1 MKIEDLINRLP
12 AAEREKVLMMAAQY
26 QEALTR
32 EKCQTGFLNFVREMW
47 PGFIPGRHHAVV
59 AKKFEDIAEG
69 KLKRLIICMPPRH
82 TKSQFG
88 SYLFPAWYL
97 GKFPN
102 KKIIQASNT
111 AELAVGFGRNVRN
124 LIASDRFQN
133 VFPNI
138 ALRQD
143 SKAAGRWATNH
154 NGEYFACIKRNTQIS
169 TKRGL
174 MLAEQVVP
182 GDFVQ
187 NAGGWVQVLEV
198 FDSEHTTTISIAG
211 LECSKDH
218 PIWTINKGW
227 VFAEHTKPS
236 DILCVESIL
245 DRMKALIRRFHGYLE
260 HADVS
265 SVVQHQVSVR
275 KLEKRKMG
283 QLRRSWDL
291 CLRALAGV
299 PEFFGR
305 HGAAA
310 LAHAHGGADRQRW
323 AVQSGELPMG
333 DAYRAGQQSTDK
345 RSVTGEDRGAACPG
359 NWGYSG
365 SDTVSIVQGPRTF
378 VPTQAQEEELR
389 SYRAPEGLKWGR
401 SIATRLFICCKPT
414 VREQQS
420 SAKSYLAGIGRAAQV
435 LSGLLLGVRRVGE
448 VKIQHHGKKP
458 FVNFLTDGDHTF
470 FADKILTHNCGVGGA
485 MTGRGA
491 DFLVIDDPHSE
502 QDALSETAM
511 ENAYDWFVAGPR
523 QRLQPGGRIL
533 LVMTRWS
540 KTDLTGRVLADQA
553 KNSMADEWD
562 VIEFPAIMPSGKPC
576 WPEFWKLDDLL
587 RVKAALPVSNW
598 NAQWMQNPT
607 AEEGAIFKREWW
619 KVWNQPSIPKLLYVI
634 QSYDTAYS
642 KKETADFSAITT
654 WGVFHPNEAD
664 EANLILLDAKKG
676 RWDFPELKRFALE
689 QYKYW
694 DPDCVLIEAKAS
706 GMPLTQELRR
716 TGIPVVN
723 YSPGGR
729 KTGQDKISR
738 ANSISPVFEA
748 GFVWAPDEPWAED
761 LVEEMA
767 EFPYGEYDDLTDSAV
782 QAVIRFRQGNFLQL
796 PSDFIEETLG
806 PSLYDYY

>member
-1 MKIEDLINRLP
+1 MLTHKQATPEEDEMLKLELRL
-12 AAEREKVLMMAAQY
+12 AQLEAQERAQNN
-26 QEALTR
+26 
-32 EKCQTGFLNFVREMW
+32 FLDFVKYVW
-47 PGFIPGRHHAVV
+47 PGFICGPHHKIMAE
-59 AKKFEDIAEG
+59 KFEKLVKGD
-69 KLKRLIICMPPRH
+69 LKRVIINIAPRH
-82 TKSQFG
+82 GKSELT
-88 SYLFPAWYL
+88 SYLFLAWL
-97 GKFPN
+97 MGRDPST
-102 KKIIQASNT
+102 KIIQAT
-111 AELAVGFGRNVRN
+111 HTGELAQRFGRKVRN
-124 LIASDRFQN
+124 LMDSDLYKEI
-133 VFPNI
+133 FPEV
-138 ALRQD
+138 ALAAD
-143 SKAAGRWATNH
+143 SKAAGRWETNKG
-154 NGEYFACIKRNTQIS
+154 GEYFACLRRYSLVQTQ
-169 TKRGL
+169 RGVIP
-174 MLAEQVVP
+174 AGQVSV
-182 GDFVQ
+182 GDELLSA
-187 NAGGWVQVLEV
+187 NRWSKVLEK
-198 FDSEHTTTISIAG
+198 FDSEHESTVSVVG
-211 LECSKDH
+211 LDCSLDH
-218 PIWTINKGW
+218 PVWTMNRGW
-227 VFAEHTKPS
+227 VFAGQLQPA
-236 DILCVESIL
+236 DVLCTESIL
-245 DRMKALIRRFHGYLE
+245 DRMKALIRGFHGYLE

-365 SDTVSIVQGPRTF
+365 SNTVSIVQGPRTF

-576 WPEFWKLDDLL
+576 WPEYWKLDDLL